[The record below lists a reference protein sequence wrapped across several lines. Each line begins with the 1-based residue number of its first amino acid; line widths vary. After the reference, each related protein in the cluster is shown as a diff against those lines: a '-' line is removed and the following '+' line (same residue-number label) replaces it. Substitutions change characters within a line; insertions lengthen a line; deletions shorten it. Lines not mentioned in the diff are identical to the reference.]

1 MDAKLREPRA
11 AWHLPSSRFTIE
23 AISPR
28 TIVSGHGS
36 ASTLALAQRRALM
49 ELVERYAQFHCH
61 KLSPALV
68 ASYDSIRDQAIDPRE
83 LGLYNSAQYHYPE
96 FPFASFSTS
105 TPIEWI
111 EVHDLRTGTSRLVP
125 LEFIYPNAPVT
136 RRRIVGET
144 SSGTAAHTD
153 RDCALVAGLCE
164 VIERDTL
171 TLFWYRQP
179 RTPVI
184 SVASIQNPVLRDE
197 LVSIQELGYVLVIC
211 DLTYDLGI
219 SVFLILAIRRGKLA
233 HGIGCHPTATR
244 ALEHAIRELGGMI
257 GRLEIGREELVL
269 YHAVEAVHA
278 PLDHLQLYGSGPM
291 LDLLRQVLSY
301 TLYPMSNEE
310 VIEKFNS
317 RIQNGSELEHVL
329 DVLEC
334 RGYRSYATDI
344 VPAELQAAGIH
355 VVRVLV
361 PGLIPM
367 HFGANFLRLGSNRLI
382 GVKAPGR
389 FRTVMPHFFS

>member
-1 MDAKLREPRA
+1 
-11 AWHLPSSRFTIE
+11 
-23 AISPR
+23 
-28 TIVSGHGS
+28 
-36 ASTLALAQRRALM
+36 M
-49 ELVERYAQFHCH
+49 ELGERHAQFHSN

-83 LGLYNSAQYHYPE
+83 MGLYSSAQYNYPG

-105 TPIEWI
+105 TPVEWL
-111 EVHDLRTGTSRLVP
+111 EVQDLRARASRLVP
-125 LEFIYPNAPVT
+125 PEFIYPNASLA

-153 RDCALVAGLCE
+153 RDCALVAALCE

-171 TLFWYRQP
+171 MLFWYRQP

-184 SVASIQNPVLRDE
+184 SVASIPNPALRDE
-197 LVSIQELGYVLVIC
+197 LVSIQELGFVLTIC
-211 DLTYDLGI
+211 DLTYDLSI
-219 SVFLILAIRRGKLA
+219 PVFMILAIRMGELA
-233 HGIGCHPTATR
+233 YGIGCHPTATR

-257 GRLEIGREELVL
+257 GRLEVGREELVF
-269 YHAVEAVHA
+269 YHALEGVHNT
-278 PLDHLQLYGSGPM
+278 PLDHLQLYRSGPM

-301 TLYPMSNEE
+301 SLYPMSNAIVTEQ
-310 VIEKFNS
+310 FNS
-317 RIQNGSELEHVL
+317 RIRYGTELEHVL

-334 RGYRSYATDI
+334 RGYCPYATDI
-344 VPAELQAAGIH
+344 VPDELQASGIH

-367 HFGANFLRLGSNRLI
+367 HFGAKFLRLGSNRLI

-389 FRTVMPHFFS
+389 FRTIMPHFFS